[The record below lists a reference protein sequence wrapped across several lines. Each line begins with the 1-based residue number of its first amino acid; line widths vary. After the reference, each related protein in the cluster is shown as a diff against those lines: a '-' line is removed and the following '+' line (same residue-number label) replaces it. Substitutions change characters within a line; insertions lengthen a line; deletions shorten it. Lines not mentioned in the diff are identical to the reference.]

1 MRYSHNS
8 GIQYNIAPID
18 LRCPA
23 HAQQRGSEMVTL
35 DGINTM
41 WIVGIL
47 GLLLGLALGSMVTYT
62 LLSRNS
68 RTHKLQRELN
78 QLTERFTDYRDQ
90 VSQHFMHTSDLVKE
104 MTRSYRSVYEHLAAG
119 AYHLCTD
126 ETDSP
131 TLGHQTREQ
140 IAAENT
146 EDVTAADAD
155 YDELEELS
163 SLRDD
168 IDSLL
173 DESPRISDLDVKFK
187 TTKDKSVQH

>member
-1 MRYSHNS
+1 
-8 GIQYNIAPID
+8 
-18 LRCPA
+18 
-23 HAQQRGSEMVTL
+23 QRGEKMVTL
-35 DGINTM
+35 DGTSSM
-41 WIVGIL
+41 WVVGIL
-47 GLLLGLALGSMVTYT
+47 GLLLGLALGSIVTHA

-78 QLTERFTDYRDQ
+78 QLNERFTDYRDQ

-104 MTRSYRSVYEHLAAG
+104 MTRSYRDVYEHLATG

-126 ETDSP
+126 ETESP
-131 TLGHQTREQ
+131 TLRHQTQEQ

-146 EDVTAADAD
+146 PDTTATDAD

-163 SLRDD
+163 SLKDD

-173 DESPRISDLDVKFK
+173 GESPRISDLDIKFE
-187 TTKDKSVQH
+187 TTGDKPAQH